1 MRKRL
6 TLLLS
11 VLMCLLWQMPAPAS
25 AGSAALPER
34 NGLRGDYYLASAA
47 GQFDFAELK
56 ASIIDP
62 NLEMPDLNPTFN
74 LLTGREDDVTVRW
87 TGQITPKYSET
98 YTFSII
104 GDNGF
109 RLWVDG
115 QPVIDH
121 WVDDWDLE
129 QTGTPIA
136 LEAGRKYDVKVEYF
150 EHYGG
155 ANLRLRWQSPSQPKA
170 IVPTEAFTVP
180 ADFQPDGP
188 YDARLNA
195 AGDVATLTYAKP
207 LAPLPA
213 DAAAKLG
220 FTVGAAA
227 WPVTSAI
234 QKSPEVVE
242 LKLKYPVPSKAGS
255 TVRTSYDG
263 NGGITYA
270 DGTPLAAY
278 PFAHVV
284 NVSTYVLKTRW
295 ADDVNPANPLPE
307 YPRPQLVRDRWRSL
321 NGTWEFAPAKEG
333 EAAPFGRRLAE
344 RIVVPYPV
352 ESQLSGIGRHEER
365 MWYRRTFEVPRSWKG
380 ERLLL
385 HLDAVDWDAT
395 IYVNGKQVTTHKGGY
410 GRISV
415 DVTGALKRSGPQE
428 LVVGVYDPTD
438 EGAQAIGKQRLN
450 PSGIWYTAVSGIW
463 QTVWIEPVAKD
474 RIDRV
479 DTTPDLRGQA
489 LYVTVHGSKGTATV
503 TARDGR
509 RVVATVRGP
518 IGKELRLPV
527 RNPKLWSPDNPHL
540 YDLEVKLKSD
550 RAEDRVESYFGMRS
564 ITLSGNRMLL
574 NGQPVFQIGPL
585 DQGFWPDGI
594 YTPPTDRALR
604 YDLEQTKAL
613 GFNAVRKHVKV
624 ESDRWYHYADKL
636 GLLVWQDMP
645 SAFRTTDRPQFEAEL
660 RELVDQHRSSPSI
673 VMWVPFNEGWGQYD
687 QARVA
692 DLVKSWDPSRLV
704 NNMSGVNC
712 CGAVD
717 GGNGD
722 VKDFHIYPGPG
733 NPGKPSGTRAN
744 VIGEYGGLALPVVG
758 HTWSGGGWGYAVEP
772 DPEALTNRYVNMV
785 EELERLHACE
795 QLSAAIYTQTTDV
808 ETEINGLMT
817 YDRAITKPDVKR
829 VHDAHKALT
838 GAINPTCT

>member
-6 TLLLS
+6 ALLLAVLMS
-11 VLMCLLWQMPAPAS
+11 VLWQLPAPAS
-25 AGSAALPER
+25 AATSALPER
-34 NGLRGDYYLASAA
+34 NGLRGDYYLASGA
-47 GQFDFAELK
+47 GTFDFAELK

-62 NLEMPDLNPTFN
+62 KLELTDLNPVFQ
-74 LLTGREDDVTVRW
+74 LLTGREDDVSVRW
-87 TGQITPKYSET
+87 TGQITPEYSET

-115 QPVIDH
+115 QMIIDH
-121 WVDDWDLE
+121 WVDDWDIE

-136 LEAGRKYDVKVEYF
+136 LEAGREYDIKVEYF

-170 IVPTEAFTVP
+170 VVPTEALTVP

-188 YDARLNA
+188 YDARLNT
-195 AGDVATLTYAKP
+195 AGDVVTLTYPRP

-213 DAAAKLG
+213 GAAEKLAL
-220 FTVGAAA
+220 TVGAAA
-227 WPVTSAI
+227 WPVTSVE
-234 QKSPEVVE
+234 QKSPETLE
-242 LKLKYPVPSKAGS
+242 LTLKYPVPAKAGG

-263 NGGITYA
+263 TGGIAYA

-278 PFAHVV
+278 PFASVV
-284 NVSTYVLKTRW
+284 NLSAYVLKTRW
-295 ADDVNPANPLPE
+295 TDKVDKNHPLPE

-321 NGTWEFAPAKEG
+321 NGVWQFATAKEG
-333 EAAPFGRRLAE
+333 EAAPIGRTLPE
-344 RIVVPYPV
+344 RITVPYPV

-365 MWYRRTFEVPRSWKG
+365 MWYRRTFEVPRSWSG
-380 ERLLL
+380 ERLML
-385 HLDAVDWDAT
+385 HLDAVDWDAAV
-395 IYVNGKQVTTHKGGY
+395 YVNGKRVTTHKGGY
-410 GRISV
+410 DRISV
-415 DVTGALKRSGPQE
+415 DVTGALKRKGPQE

-438 EGAQAIGKQRLN
+438 RGAQPVGKQRLEPGN
-450 PSGIWYTAVSGIW
+450 IWYTPVSGIW
-463 QTVWIEPVAKD
+463 QTVWIEPVG
-474 RIDRV
+474 RHRVDRV
-479 DTTPDLRGQA
+479 DTTPDVRGQA
-489 LYVTVHGSKGTATV
+489 VDVTVHGTPGTATV
-503 TARDGR
+503 IVRDGR
-509 RVVATVRGP
+509 RV
-518 IGKELRLPV
+518 IGTAHGKTGEKLRVPV
-527 RNPKLWSPDNPHL
+527 RKPKLWSPESPHL
-540 YDLEVKLKSD
+540 YDLEVRLKGD
-550 RAEDRVESYFGMRS
+550 KVESYFGMRE

-574 NGQPVFQIGPL
+574 NGRPVFQIGPL

-594 YTPPTDRALR
+594 YTAPTDEALR

-624 ESDRWYHYADKL
+624 EPDRWYHYADKL

-645 SAFRTTDRPQFEAEL
+645 SAFRTDDRQQFETEL
-660 RELVDQHRSSPSI
+660 RAMIDQHRSSPSI

-687 QARVA
+687 QARIA

-733 NPGKPSGTRAN
+733 NPGKPEGVRAT
-744 VIGEYGGLALPVVG
+744 VIGEYGGLALPLVG

-772 DPEALTNRYVNMV
+772 DPEALTDRYVGMV
-785 EELERLHACE
+785 EELARLHACE

-829 VHDAHKALT
+829 LHDAHKALT
-838 GAINPTCT
+838 SAISPTCN

>member
-6 TLLLS
+6 ALLLAVLMS
-11 VLMCLLWQMPAPAS
+11 VLWQPPFPAS
-25 AGSAALPER
+25 AAAAER

-47 GQFDFAELK
+47 GKFDFAELK
-56 ASIIDP
+56 ATVVDP
-62 NLEMPDLNPTFN
+62 NLELTDLNPTFK

-87 TGQITPKYSET
+87 TGQIQAEHSET
-98 YTFSII
+98 YTFSMI

-115 QPVIDH
+115 RPIIDH
-121 WVDDWDLE
+121 WVDDWDREL
-129 QTGTPIA
+129 TGTPIA
-136 LEAGRKYDVKVEYF
+136 LEAGRKYDIKVEYF
-150 EHYGG
+150 EHFGG
-155 ANLRLRWQSPSQPKA
+155 ANLRLRWQSPSQPKE
-170 IVPTEAFTVP
+170 IVPVAAFTLP
-180 ADFQPDGP
+180 EGFEPPGP
-188 YDARLNA
+188 SHAEVNA
-195 AGDVATLTYAKP
+195 AGDVATLTFGKS
-207 LAPLPA
+207 LSPLPA
-213 DAAAKLG
+213 DAADKLAI
-220 FTVGAAA
+220 TVAGTK
-227 WPVTSAI
+227 WPATSAVL
-234 QKSPEVVE
+234 KNPETVE
-242 LKLKYPVPSKAGS
+242 LKLKYPVPAKAGS
-255 TVRTSYDG
+255 TIRTAYDG
-263 NGGITYA
+263 NGGLTHT
-270 DGTPLAAY
+270 DGTPVQAFPY
-278 PFAHVV
+278 TFVV
-284 NVSTYVLKTRW
+284 NGSAYILRTRW

-321 NGTWEFAPAKEG
+321 NGTWQFAPAKAG
-333 EAAPFGRRLAE
+333 EAAPIGRDLPE

-352 ESQLSGIGRHEER
+352 ESQLSGVGRHEER
-365 MWYRRTFEVPRSWKG
+365 MWYRRTFEVPRTWRG

-385 HLDAVDWDAT
+385 HLDAVDWQSAV
-395 IYVNGKQVTTHKGGY
+395 YVNGKQVATHKGGY
-410 GRISV
+410 DRITA
-415 DVTGALKRSGPQE
+415 DVTDALKGGGPQE

-438 EGAQAIGKQRLN
+438 AGTQAIGKQRLS
-450 PSGIWYTAVSGIW
+450 PSGIWYTANSGIW

-479 DTTPDLRGQA
+479 DTVPDLRGQA
-489 LYVTVHGSKGTATV
+489 LYVTVQGSAGTASV
-503 TARDGR
+503 IAKDGR
-509 RVVATVRGP
+509 RVVGEVSGP
-518 IGKELRLPV
+518 VGKELRLPV
-527 RNPKLWSPDNPHL
+527 PNPKLWSPDDPHL
-540 YDLEVKLKSD
+540 YDLEVRLKQD
-550 RAEDRVESYFGMRS
+550 KVESYFGMRS
-564 ITLSGNRMLL
+564 ISVSGNRMLL
-574 NGQPVFQIGPL
+574 NGKPVFQLGPL

-594 YTPPTDRALR
+594 YTAPTDEALR
-604 YDLEQTKAL
+604 YDLERTKAL

-624 ESDRWYHYADKL
+624 EPDRWYYHADKL

-645 SAFRTTDRPQFEAEL
+645 AAFRTDDKPQFEAEL

-733 NPGKPSGTRAN
+733 NPGKPSGTRAT
-744 VIGEYGGLALPVVG
+744 VIGEYGGLALPLIG
-758 HTWSGGGWGYAVEP
+758 HTWAGGGWGYAVEP
-772 DPEALTNRYVNMV
+772 DPEALTTRFVGMTK
-785 EELERLHACE
+785 ELERLHACE

-829 VHDAHKALT
+829 VHDANKALT
-838 GAINPTCT
+838 SAINPPCA

>member
-6 TLLLS
+6 ALLLA
-11 VLMCLLWQMPAPAS
+11 VLMSVLWQMPTPVSAAPA
-25 AGSAALPER
+25 ER

-47 GQFDFAELK
+47 GRFDFAELK

-62 NLEMPDLNPTFN
+62 NLEMADLNPTFK

-87 TGQITPKYSET
+87 TGQITAEYSET

-115 QPVIDH
+115 RPIIDH
-121 WVDDWDLE
+121 WVDDWDRE

-136 LEAGRKYDVKVEYF
+136 LQAGRKYDVKVEYF
-150 EHYGG
+150 EHFGG

-170 IVPTEAFTVP
+170 IVPMSAFTVP
-180 ADFQPDGP
+180 AGYQPDGP
-188 YDARLNA
+188 YDARLNT

-207 LAPLPA
+207 LAALPA
-213 DAAAKLG
+213 NAAQKLG
-220 FTVGAAA
+220 VTVGAAT
-227 WPVTSAI
+227 WPVTSATL
-234 QKSPEVVE
+234 KSPDTVE

-263 NGGITYA
+263 SGGITYA
-270 DGTPLAAY
+270 DGAPLAAY
-278 PFAHVV
+278 PFAYVV
-284 NVSTYVLKTRW
+284 NASAYILRTPW
-295 ADDVNPANPLPE
+295 ADEMNPANPLPE
-307 YPRPQLVRDRWRSL
+307 YPRPQLVRDRWQSL
-321 NGTWEFAPAKEG
+321 NGTWQFAPAKAG
-333 EAAPFGRRLAE
+333 EAVPTGRDLPE

-352 ESQLSGIGRHEER
+352 ESQLSGIGRHEQR
-365 MWYRRTFEVPRSWKG
+365 MWYRRTFDVPPDWRG

-385 HLDAVDWDAT
+385 HLDAVDWQAAV
-395 IYVNGKQVTTHKGGY
+395 YVNGKEVTTHKGGY

-415 DVTGALKRSGPQE
+415 DVTGALKRGARQE

-438 EGAQAIGKQRLN
+438 NGAQAIGKQRLN
-450 PSGIWYTAVSGIW
+450 PGGIWYTSVSGIW
-463 QTVWIEPVAKD
+463 QTVWIEPVEAA

-479 DTTPDLRGQA
+479 DTTPDVKGEA
-489 LYVTVHGSKGTATV
+489 LYVTVQGTGGTATV
-503 TARDGR
+503 IARDGDTGR
-509 RVVATVRGP
+509 DVVGKVTGP
-518 IGKELRLPV
+518 VGQKLRLPV
-527 RNPKLWSPDNPHL
+527 PDPRLWSPDDPHL
-540 YDLEVKLKSD
+540 YDLEVKVGKD
-550 RAEDRVESYFGMRS
+550 EVKSYFGMRS
-564 ITLSGNRMLL
+564 IEVSDNRMLL
-574 NGQPVFQIGPL
+574 NGKPVFQIGPL

-594 YTPPTDRALR
+594 YTPPTDEALR

-624 ESDRWYHYADKL
+624 ESDRWYHHADKL

-645 SAFRTTDRPQFEAEL
+645 SAFRTSDRPQFEAEL

-704 NNMSGVNC
+704 NNMSGINC

-733 NPGKPSGTRAN
+733 NPGKPVGTRAN

-772 DPEALTNRYVNMV
+772 DPAALTNRYVNMV
-785 EELERLHACE
+785 KELERLHACE
-795 QLSAAIYTQTTDV
+795 GLSAAIYTQTTDV

-838 GAINPTCT
+838 SAINPTCS

>member
-6 TLLLS
+6 AMLLAVVIS
-11 VLMCLLWQMPAPAS
+11 VLWQIPAPAS
-25 AGSAALPER
+25 ADAAALPER

-47 GQFDFAELK
+47 GKFDFAELK
-56 ASIIDP
+56 ASVIDP
-62 NLEMPDLNPTFN
+62 NLELADLNPTFK

-109 RLWVDG
+109 RLWVNG
-115 QPVIDH
+115 EPIIDH
-121 WVDDWDLE
+121 WVDDWDKE
-129 QTGTPIA
+129 QIGTPIA
-136 LEAGRKYDVKVEYF
+136 LEAGRKYDIKVEYF
-150 EHYGG
+150 EHFGG

-170 IVPTEAFTVP
+170 VVPADALTVP

-188 YDARLNA
+188 YDARLNT
-195 AGDVATLTYAKP
+195 AGDVATLTFGRP
-207 LAPLPA
+207 LSALPA
-213 DAAAKLG
+213 DAAKKLAV
-220 FTVGAAA
+220 TVGAAA
-227 WPVTSAI
+227 WPVTSAV
-234 QKSPEVVE
+234 QKSPETVE
-242 LKLKYPVPSKAGS
+242 LKLGHPVPGKAGA

-263 NGGITYA
+263 SGGIAYA

-278 PFAHVV
+278 AFAYVV
-284 NVSTYVLKTRW
+284 NASTYVLKTEW
-295 ADDVNPANPLPE
+295 TDEVDPANPLPE
-307 YPRPQLVRDRWRSL
+307 YPRPQLARDRWRSL
-321 NGTWEFAPAKEG
+321 NGTWQFAPAKAG
-333 EAAPFGRRLAE
+333 EAAPIGRDLPE

-365 MWYRRTFEVPRSWKG
+365 MWYRRTFEVPRDWRG

-385 HLDAVDWDAT
+385 HLDAVDWNAT
-395 IYVNGKQVTTHKGGY
+395 VYVNGKQVTTHKGGY
-410 GRISV
+410 DRISV
-415 DVTGALKRSGPQE
+415 DVTAALKRSGTQE
-428 LVVGVYDPTD
+428 LVVGVHDPTD
-438 EGAQAIGKQRLN
+438 QGAQPIGKQRLS

-463 QTVWIEPVAKD
+463 QTVWIEPVSKD

-479 DTTPDLRGQA
+479 DTTPDLRGEA
-489 LYVTVHGSKGTATV
+489 LYVTVQGSSGTATV
-503 TARDGR
+503 IARDGR
-509 RVVATVRGP
+509 RVVGVVRGQV
-518 IGKELRLPV
+518 GKELRLPV
-527 RNPKLWSPDNPHL
+527 PDPKLWSPDDPHL
-540 YDLEVKLKSD
+540 YDLEVRLKD
-550 RAEDRVESYFGMRS
+550 DKVESYFGMRS
-564 ITLSGNRMLL
+564 IEVSGNRTLL

-594 YTPPTDRALR
+594 YTPPTDEALR
-604 YDLEQTKAL
+604 YDLVQTKAL

-624 ESDRWYHYADKL
+624 ESDRWYHHADQL

-687 QARVA
+687 QARIA

-704 NNMSGVNC
+704 NNMSGINC

-772 DPEALTNRYVNMV
+772 DPESLTTRYVNMIK
-785 EELERLHACE
+785 EIERLHACE

-817 YDRAITKPDVKR
+817 YDRAVTKPDVKR

-838 GAINPTCT
+838 SAINPTCS